1 MSAPAKKT
9 AKEISDLFIATFEAQ
24 LSQTVP
30 LLPKSFNRV
39 IAKLLGLVF
48 VVLFQWSE
56 FIALQL
62 FVGTASDKPI
72 TIGGITLT
80 PLDMW
85 GTLVGLTRNTG
96 LRSEGTAT
104 IPVLSAGGTLLAGS
118 TALDPNTGEL
128 YLTIG
133 DVAITGSSITVSLR
147 AVNYSASATMYVGPP
162 AQTLS
167 LVSAPVNLSKTVTVA
182 TVTQQGADEED
193 TETWRARQL
202 GWWAARP
209 QGGAY
214 ADYREWGSEV
224 AGVENIY
231 PFSGGTPAIATSGPG
246 QVDIYVEASDTTDGI
261 AGAALLTAVYDNIEQ
276 TDDTGLADRRP
287 INCHVNVASIYR
299 KTFNPII
306 SGLQSPDNVVTMA
319 AIEDAVTEYMLSREN
334 YILGLSRLPRKDTI
348 SNTELGGVVGRVA
361 AAYGGLITGV
371 SIGEFIGP
379 IEQPTYTLSEG
390 EKAKLGT
397 ITWN

>member
-1 MSAPAKKT
+1 MSAPSKKT
-9 AKEISDLFIATFEAQ
+9 AKEISDLFISTLEAQ

-39 IAKLLGLVF
+39 IAKLMGLVF

-56 FIALQL
+56 FVALQL

-85 GTLVGLTRNTG
+85 GTLIGLTRNTG

-104 IPVLSAGGTLLAGS
+104 IPVLSSGGTLLAGS

-147 AVNYSASATMYVGPP
+147 AVNYSAAATMYTGQV
-162 AQTLS
+162 LS
-167 LVSAPVNLSKTVTVA
+167 LVSAPVNLSKTVTVS
-182 TVTQQGADEED
+182 TVTQQGADAED

-202 GWWAARP
+202 AWWAARP

-214 ADYREWGSEV
+214 ADYREWGGEV
-224 AGVENIY
+224 DGVENIY

-246 QVDIYVEASDTTDGI
+246 QVDIYVEASGTTDGI
-261 AGAALLTAVYDNIEQ
+261 AGAALLAAVYDNIEQ
-276 TDDTGLADRRP
+276 TAATGLADRRP
-287 INCHVNVASIYR
+287 TNCYVNVASIYR

-306 SGLQSPDNVVTMA
+306 SGLSAPDTVETMA

-371 SIGEFIGP
+371 SIGEYIGSV
-379 IEQPTYTLSEG
+379 EQPTYTLSEG

-397 ITWN
+397 ITWT